1 MPFSPSGSP
10 KDFIVLLSE
19 AVKFTDKKTID
30 VKQQQ
35 LVSAIKFSWSM
46 DPDNKGTCLNFK

>member
-1 MPFSPSGSP
+1 MPLSPSGSP